1 MILITGE
8 TVKNYLSE
16 FIGTFGF
23 VFIGCGAVVFAAPFI
38 GYLGISMA
46 FGLAYSAMGM
56 AFAGHHFNPAVTVAA
71 AISNRF
77 HGKNIWFTLIK
88 TIAYI
93 VMQLLGA
100 CAAVALIYYVYS
112 GKNGYVYQGAPDLNV
127 IQRYTL
133 SSAFCLESVLSL
145 LFLCVF
151 LGSNEHQGRQS
162 VACGL
167 FITTAFL
174 LSYPVTK
181 GSLNPARTTAS
192 AIISADE
199 TAIAQLSLFWGAG
212 LLAALIAGICYHP
225 IFRGKKD
232 PSAS

>member
-1 MILITGE
+1 M
-8 TVKNYLSE
+8 KNYLSE

-151 LGSNEHQGRQS
+151 LGSNGHQGRQS